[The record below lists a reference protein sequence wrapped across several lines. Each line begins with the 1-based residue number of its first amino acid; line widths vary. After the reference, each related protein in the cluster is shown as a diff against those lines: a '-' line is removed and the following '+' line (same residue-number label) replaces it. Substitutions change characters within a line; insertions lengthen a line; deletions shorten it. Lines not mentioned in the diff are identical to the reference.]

1 MRVHFKTKEQ
11 SKTIKDKK
19 REKEVLK
26 KQRVRS
32 RMNTVSDIQSLP
44 VLIKFLYKK
53 CTLTLH
59 VHVYY
64 YCLAFI
70 VINNYKILVCELT
83 FRFSPKALHT

>member
-11 SKTIKDKK
+11 SKAIKDKK
-19 REKEVLK
+19 TEKEVLK
-26 KQRVRS
+26 QQRVRS

-44 VLIKFLYKK
+44 VLIKFLYKNALLLR
-53 CTLTLH
+53 CLH

-70 VINNYKILVCELT
+70 VKNNYKILI
-83 FRFSPKALHT
+83 